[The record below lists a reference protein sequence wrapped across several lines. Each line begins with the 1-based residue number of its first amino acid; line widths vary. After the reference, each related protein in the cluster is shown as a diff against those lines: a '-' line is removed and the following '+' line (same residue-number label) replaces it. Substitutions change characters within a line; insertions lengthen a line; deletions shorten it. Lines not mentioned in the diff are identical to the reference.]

1 MSVQCGMCSFNS
13 PVDPKQFAGLVE
25 SVHHSYDR
33 TDVYSSENLRMC
45 YCALDTTPES
55 TEERQ
60 PYRSVLGPVLTWDG
74 RLDNRDELISEL
86 HALLPDDR
94 TDVAIVMAAY
104 ERWGT
109 RSFAKL
115 LGDWALALWDPLENT
130 LLLARDFIGTRQ
142 LFYHKSSN
150 GISWSTLLSSMLKS
164 ADTPLS
170 LDEEYIA
177 GYFVLSPSPDRSPY
191 CGIRQLP
198 PGSFVTVKEG
208 NVVTREY
215 WNVDPSHSTIYK
227 NDSEYEEHFRELFS
241 NSVRRRLRSNTPVLA
256 ELSGGMDSS
265 SIVCVADRLI
275 SDGSA
280 RVPRL
285 DTISYYDDLEPN
297 WDERPY
303 FTLIEAKRAQKGV
316 HLDVSGG
323 FTFDPPLDT
332 EYFSPVPP
340 EVDQSAILFENQRR
354 ASMRERNNR
363 VLLSG
368 IGGDEFLGGV
378 PTPIPELANLAYRR
392 QFRALL
398 QRTKAWSLSR
408 KQPLLHLLLATA
420 ADFFPATLP
429 GLRKKGHIPRWLRES
444 FVRRHKESFLSC
456 TSRSNPWG
464 PLPSFQANCGALRA
478 IRRQV
483 ASATPKHVVDY
494 EVRYPYLDRDL
505 LQFLFSIPREQLV
518 RPGRR
523 RCLMRRA
530 LAGIVPEQ
538 ILERRRKAFVVRG
551 PMSALSSSWTQICA
565 LTEHMISDTL
575 GFVDRTAFLESLESA
590 RQGREE
596 PLVLILHALRL
607 ELWLRNAVRRGILS
621 IPGIVPLRTDQET
634 TVRQPST
641 PELALF
647 SHPERAIQSD
657 MVKVRRVL
665 LESPLSG
672 LGSSPGYDV
681 DE

>member
-1 MSVQCGMCSFNS
+1 MSVQCGMCSFDS
-13 PVDPKQFAGLVE
+13 PVDPKQFADLVE
-25 SVHHSYDR
+25 SARHRYDR
-33 TDVYSSENLRMC
+33 TEVYSSENLRMC
-45 YCALDTTPES
+45 YYAFDTTPES
-55 TEERQ
+55 TMETQ

-86 HALLPDDR
+86 HALLTDDR

-104 ERWGT
+104 ERWGI
-109 RSFAKL
+109 RGFAKL
-115 LGDWALALWDPLENT
+115 LGDWALALWDPRENA

-142 LFYHKSSN
+142 LFYHRTPN
-150 GISWSTLLSSMLKS
+150 GISWSTLLSSILKA
-164 ADTPLS
+164 ADMPLS

-177 GYFVLSPSPDRSPY
+177 GYFVLSPSPERSPY
-191 CGIRQLP
+191 RGIWQLP
-198 PGSFVTVKEG
+198 PGTFVTVKEG
-208 NVVTREY
+208 SVVTREY
-215 WNVDPSHSTIYK
+215 WNFDPSHSITYK
-227 NDSEYEEHFRELFS
+227 KDTEYEEHFRELFS
-241 NSVRRRLRSNTPVLA
+241 DSVRRRLRSNTPVLA

-280 RVPRL
+280 RIPRL

-297 WDERPY
+297 WDERTY
-303 FTLIEAKRAQKGV
+303 FTLVEARRGQKGI
-316 HLDVSGG
+316 HLDASGG
-323 FTFDPPLDT
+323 FTFDPPFDP

-340 EVDQSAILFENQRR
+340 GLDQSAILFETKRR
-354 ASMRERNNR
+354 ACMREANSRA
-363 VLLSG
+363 LLSG
-368 IGGDEFLGGV
+368 IGGDEFLGGL

-408 KQPLLHLLLATA
+408 KQPLLHLLLTTA
-420 ADFFPATLP
+420 SDFFPATLS
-429 GLRKKGHIPRWLRES
+429 GLRKEGRIPRWLCES
-444 FVRRHKESFLSC
+444 FVRRYKESFLSC
-456 TSRSNPWG
+456 TTRSDPRG

-478 IRRQV
+478 LRRQV
-483 ASATPKHVVDY
+483 CSAASKHDGEY

-551 PMSALSSSWTQICA
+551 PMSALSSSWPQISA

-596 PLVLILHALRL
+596 PVVIILQALRL
-607 ELWLRNAVRRGILS
+607 ELWLRNALGRGILS
-621 IPGIVPLRTDQET
+621 IPGIVPLGSDQET
-634 TVRQPST
+634 TVRLHPT
-641 PELALF
+641 PELTRF
-647 SHPERAIQSD
+647 SHLEKAIESD
-657 MVKVRRVL
+657 MLKLRQIVL
-665 LESPLSG
+665 ENLGG
-672 LGSSPGYDV
+672 LGSSPGYEA